1 MVLTQHTP
9 AGRPAWLLPL
19 IVGGIA
25 LIGIVVA
32 YFVISSSSDATDASD
47 RNQDDGD
54 VVDVVEQD
62 EDDQIDLSHVEQR
75 DAEDPLAIGPVD
87 APVTMVV
94 FSDYQ
99 CPFCATW
106 SADTLPTMM
115 DYVDDDQL
123 RIEWRDV
130 NVFGPESER
139 ASKAAYAAALQDSF
153 WEYHDALYPD
163 GDIRDPEQLSE
174 DALVDLAA
182 DLDLDTDEFAD
193 DMHSDT
199 VEQHTQENQQLGM
212 DIGAYST
219 PAFVLNGE
227 PLLGAQPTD
236 VFVDAVDDALATA
249 QD

>member
-62 EDDQIDLSHVEQR
+62 EDDQIALSHVEQR
-75 DAEDPLAIGPVD
+75 DAEDPLAIAPVH
-87 APVTMVV
+87 APVTMQV
-94 FSDYQ
+94 
-99 CPFCATW
+99 C
-106 SADTLPTMM
+106 ADTLPTMM

-182 DLDLDTDEFAD
+182 DLDLDTD
-193 DMHSDT
+193 
-199 VEQHTQENQQLGM
+199 
-212 DIGAYST
+212 
-219 PAFVLNGE
+219 
-227 PLLGAQPTD
+227 
-236 VFVDAVDDALATA
+236 
-249 QD
+249 